1 MSVYKAGKNRQYSVS
16 SVPLSMLVKLLKK
29 HKKIIKN
36 AKQYNYDVGKR
47 VPGNH
52 WIIEYDEHASHTQEE
67 IRYND
72 IRRNERY
79 LQGYLAGYIT
89 MYPGELPQFVGT
101 THFTTY
107 YWFQDE
113 PTPPRE
119 YTDEEWDLIDEGL
132 MECEDTPKNPYLCGI
147 NRRIHFFI

>member
-16 SVPLSMLVKLLKK
+16 PAALSMLLKLLKK
-29 HKKIIKN
+29 HTKIIEN

-52 WIIEYDEHASHTQEE
+52 WIIEYDYTPCGQEE

-72 IRRNERY
+72 TRRNERY
-79 LQGYLAGYIT
+79 LQGYLMGCIT
-89 MYPGELPQFVGT
+89 MYPGELPEFT
-101 THFTTY
+101 DITHFPTY

-132 MECEDTPKNPYLCGI
+132 MEYEDTTKTPFLCGI
-147 NRRIHFFI
+147 NRRAHFFI